1 MRNSEG
7 NVIGFANITR
17 DLTER
22 RRAEEALKA
31 SEVRWRTMFEKSPV
45 GIVLRDADH
54 RYMAANPAF
63 QQMVGYSEQELARLT
78 PLDITHEDDRTGNHP
93 RRARADGT
101 NGSRLCLNSCGKA
114 SGVRISDA
122 SSGGPASIRAT
133 FTVGSPLSRAAS
145 TQPADPPPTMM

>member
-63 QQMVGYSEQELARLT
+63 QQMVGYSEQELIHLS
-78 PLDITHEDDRTGNHP
+78 PLDITHEDDRP
-93 RRARADGT
+93 ASARACSANSGPERDSRQRRRSGFGT
-101 NGSRLCLNSCGKA
+101 R
-114 SGVRISDA
+114 
-122 SSGGPASIRAT
+122 
-133 FTVGSPLSRAAS
+133 TVG
-145 TQPADPPPTMM
+145 